1 MTIPRII
8 ASGIFAG
15 ILAGAF
21 VAARAQQEPPP
32 KSVTSSSMTKETEQ
46 VHSEGVHHYANPAEE
61 AEDAALI
68 TRVKTALATDGV
80 ANGHPVE
87 VDCDHGVARL
97 SGVVSSADDAKHA
110 AQIAANVPGV
120 AGVDNKLTWK

>member
-1 MTIPRII
+1 MN
-8 ASGIFAG
+8 
-15 ILAGAF
+15 LAKISAALLST
-21 VAARAQQEPPP
+21 VAASALLFAVAQAQQTTTNS
-32 KSVTSSSMTKETEQ
+32 SVTKETEQ
-46 VHSEGVHHYANPAEE
+46 VHSTGVHHYQDPAEE
-61 AEDAALI
+61 AQDAMLI

-97 SGVVSSADDAKHA
+97 TGVVGSADDARHA

-120 AGVDNKLTWK
+120 TGVDNKLTWK

>member
-1 MTIPRII
+1 MNLAKISAALLFTVG
-8 ASGIFAG
+8 ASALLFA
-15 ILAGAF
+15 
-21 VAARAQQEPPP
+21 VAQAQQTTTNS
-32 KSVTSSSMTKETEQ
+32 SVTKETEQ
-46 VHSEGVHHYANPAEE
+46 VHSTGVHHYQDPAEE
-61 AEDAALI
+61 AHDAMLI

-97 SGVVSSADDAKHA
+97 TGVVGSADDARHA

-120 AGVDNKLTWK
+120 TGVDNKLTWK